1 MKKVNMKS
9 IQSVLLLG
17 LLSVFLTNCSL
28 NRSQT
33 GAVLGGTTTTAG
45 CVAMGVENPYAIGVC
60 AVTGAFAGAEI
71 MYQSDYDVHNAV
83 FVDHLNTSPSYGQ
96 SYTNWYNSKTGN
108 SGIIKVTRSYTQ
120 GPIKCKDYDA
130 TVDITNSWPLIGIG
144 GVKRE
149 MVFGTACQ
157 LPDGQWFEKGNIQ

>member
-1 MKKVNMKS
+1 M
-9 IQSVLLLG
+9 LLA
-17 LLSVFLTNCSL
+17 NCSSM
-28 NRSQT
+28 NRSHV
-33 GAVLGGTTTTAG
+33 GAGLGGTTTTAV
-45 CVAMGVENPYAIGVC
+45 CVENGITDPYAVASC
-60 AVTGAFAGAEI
+60 AVIGAFAGAEI

-83 FVDHLNTSPSYGQ
+83 FVDHLNTSPGYGQ

-130 TVDITNSWPLIGIG
+130 TVDITNSWPLIGVG

-149 MVFGTACQ
+149 VIFGTACQ
-157 LPDGQWFEKGNIQ
+157 LPDGQWVEKHD

>member
-1 MKKVNMKS
+1 MKRNT
-9 IQSVLLLG
+9 IQSILLLG

-33 GAVLGGTTTTAG
+33 GAVLGSTTTTAG

-83 FVDHLNTSPSYGQ
+83 FVDHLNTSPNYGQ

-108 SGIIKVTRSYTQ
+108 SGIIKVTRSYVQ
-120 GPIKCKDYDA
+120 GPFKCKDYDA
-130 TVDITNSWPLIGIG
+130 TVDITNSWPLIGVG

-149 MVFGTACQ
+149 VIFGTACQ
-157 LPDGQWFEKGNIQ
+157 LPDGQWVEKHD